1 MEPQHLGLA
10 MIHQHD
16 QIGSIRQIRPCL
28 RLNSIDD
35 RPLPL
40 HLGMYE
46 AGQRPRVS
54 RNRTISESVLGPHN
68 SLHGIGANNRSNPI
82 HRTPRQQQQLQP
94 PPTVHLPMH
103 SPQHLTA
110 SYYCA
115 DKLTLQGKPI
125 PGNSSSGGSG
135 HSGSPA
141 GLPEAQQQFREVFT
155 SPAPCSSE
163 MDQLVCGS
171 SKGSIPSADNPDFY
185 QKDRKKKDI
194 HNRIERDRRNNIN
207 DRIKELGLLLPK
219 GASKEMKLDKGTIL
233 KASCDYIRKLQK
245 DRDELKEI
253 LAKNGLKAP
262 TKVLPTLPAPGSI
275 KQEIEESPNETP
287 CGSLVSDCSTLL
299 MTPLEKTHNQ
309 SAPDWSSSGFMS
321 QLSDTTSAM
330 AIASPLGCIHHGSDQ
345 FFGSS
350 PQGYQTPQWSPDSQR
365 MHHGPFPDLITE
377 WCLENNPLL
386 HSDPL
391 MSQAGGPS
399 SNLAV
404 SQMSHGLSWNPTNFR
419 SS

>member
-1 MEPQHLGLA
+1 MALKMEGVVAIAVLFTPTGNHASDALRYDIPDKRVSTYLYRRLFANPNFYG
-10 MIHQHD
+10 
-16 QIGSIRQIRPCL
+16 IGELSEESIGPIRQIRPCL

-103 SPQHLTA
+103 SPQHLAA

-171 SKGSIPSADNPDFY
+171 SKDPFPVPI
-185 QKDRKKKDI
+185 I
-194 HNRIERDRRNNIN
+194 RISTVKRRTFTIGLN
-207 DRIKELGLLLPK
+207 DVV
-219 GASKEMKLDKGTIL
+219 ATSKEMKLNKGTIL
-233 KASCDYIRKLQK
+233 KASCDYIRQLQK
-245 DRDELKEI
+245 DRD
-253 LAKNGLKAP
+253 
-262 TKVLPTLPAPGSI
+262 SMI
-275 KQEIEESPNETP
+275 KQQQQQNKLENAAKHYADRVRNSRTSWRRMASTRPPKRFLHSQPSPPLLDQSNRRSKRVEIKP
-287 CGSLVSDCSTLL
+287 
-299 MTPLEKTHNQ
+299 
-309 SAPDWSSSGFMS
+309 
-321 QLSDTTSAM
+321 
-330 AIASPLGCIHHGSDQ
+330 HGIT
-345 FFGSS
+345 FLIG
-350 PQGYQTPQWSPDSQR
+350 PDSQR

-404 SQMSHGLSWNPTNFR
+404 SQMSHGLSWNPTNF
-419 SS
+419 SPDPNTVSMHANHNMDYS

>member
-16 QIGSIRQIRPCL
+16 QIGPIRQIRPCL

-103 SPQHLTA
+103 SPQHLAA

-171 SKGSIPSADNPDFY
+171 SKDPFPVPI
-185 QKDRKKKDI
+185 I
-194 HNRIERDRRNNIN
+194 RISTVKRRTFTIGLN
-207 DRIKELGLLLPK
+207 DVV
-219 GASKEMKLDKGTIL
+219 ATSKEMKLNKGTIL
-233 KASCDYIRKLQK
+233 KASCDYIRQLQK
-245 DRDELKEI
+245 DRDSMIKQQQQQNKLENA
-253 LAKNGLKAP
+253 AKHYADRVRNSRTSWRRMASTRPPKRFLHSQP
-262 TKVLPTLPAPGSI
+262 SLRPRPI
-275 KQEIEESPNETP
+275 KQEIEESRNQTP
-287 CGSLVSDCSTLL
+287 WDHF
-299 MTPLEKTHNQ
+299 PHR
-309 SAPDWSSSGFMS
+309 
-321 QLSDTTSAM
+321 
-330 AIASPLGCIHHGSDQ
+330 
-345 FFGSS
+345 
-350 PQGYQTPQWSPDSQR
+350 TPQWRWRSYSPDSQR

-404 SQMSHGLSWNPTNFR
+404 SQMSHGLSWNPTNF
-419 SS
+419 SPDPNTVSMHANHNMDYS